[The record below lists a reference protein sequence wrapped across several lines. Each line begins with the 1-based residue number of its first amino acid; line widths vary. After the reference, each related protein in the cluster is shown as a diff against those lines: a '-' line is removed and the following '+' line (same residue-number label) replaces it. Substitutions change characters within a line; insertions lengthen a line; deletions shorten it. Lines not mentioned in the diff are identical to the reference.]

1 MPKAFLVL
9 FLSVL
14 TFSCSSLELN
24 VQSEKRE
31 MFVPTI
37 PVGVELIIEDE
48 KKGFPPVSGP
58 TKDCGEI
65 DDYMFVITT
74 KIYREMDKHAAA
86 SSAKS
91 KATFSIRMKNDGLLS
106 SLILIE
112 SSGSPIHDYYSAQ
125 SIKKA
130 SPYFSVPEGCGEIA
144 EGLSSFK
151 IRL

>member
-9 FLSVL
+9 VLSVL
-14 TFSCSSLELN
+14 TFSCSSRELN
-24 VQSEKRE
+24 VQNEKRKV
-31 MFVPTI
+31 FVPTI

-48 KKGFPPVSGP
+48 KKGLPPVTRL

-74 KIYREMDKHAAA
+74 KIYREMEKHAAA
-86 SSAKS
+86 TSAKS

-112 SSGSPIHDYYSAQ
+112 SSGSPIHDYHSAQ
-125 SIKKA
+125 SIKQA
-130 SPYFSVPEGCGEIA
+130 SPYLSVPESCGDIA